1 MEKETQK
8 METTL
13 TARIREE
20 RGTTASKRMRRGG
33 ELPANIGGLGKEAR
47 AIAVSEHAF
56 EKLYRSGAQLIT
68 LEVGDESLEAL
79 IREVQ
84 LNTFGDKVLHIDFEE
99 IQRGVTLQLEIPLV
113 FFGEPAGVAEG
124 GVFQTILDTLN
135 VTCLPRNIPESIE
148 VDVRELAA
156 GSNVTIGDVVLPEG
170 VTIEG
175 LLPDDIVAMVA
186 MPMTEEEEEEEE
198 LDGPTGAEPEVI
210 NKGKDEEESKD

>member
-1 MEKETQK
+1 MEEETQK

-20 RGTTASKRMRRGG
+20 RGSTASKRMRRGG
-33 ELPANIGGLGKEAR
+33 ELPSNIGGLGRDAR
-47 AIAVSEHAF
+47 AVAVSEHAF

-84 LNTFGDKVLHIDFEE
+84 LNTFGDKILHVDFEE
-99 IQRGVTLQLEIPLV
+99 IQRGVSLQLEIPLV
-113 FFGEPAGVAEG
+113 FFGEPAGVADG

-148 VDVRELAA
+148 VDVRELVA
-156 GSNVTIGDVVLPEG
+156 GTNITIGDIVLPEG
-170 VTIEG
+170 VTIDG
-175 LLPDDIVAMVA
+175 LLPEDVVAMVTA
-186 MPMTEEEEEEEE
+186 QAIDEDEEEEALE
-198 LDGPTGAEPEVI
+198 GPSGAEPEVI
-210 NKGKDEEESKD
+210 NKGKDEEEKKD